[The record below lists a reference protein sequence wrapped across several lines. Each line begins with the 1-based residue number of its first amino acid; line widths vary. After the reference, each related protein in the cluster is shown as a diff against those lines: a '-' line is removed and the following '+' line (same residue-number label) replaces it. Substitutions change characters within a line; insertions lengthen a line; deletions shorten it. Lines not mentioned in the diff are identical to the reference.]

1 MAFAFQFDFPPFMG
15 MSGALL
21 RALKLTAMRA
31 VLIIALLN
39 DGTIMTL
46 SVDRVL
52 PSSTPDSWDLAEI
65 FAYAIAYGVYLAVGT
80 IVFYIIIID
89 TTFFSDKFGVVNLCV
104 PMLTILPSVADQPL
118 CSVDGND
125 SQVHMLIYLQVAQI
139 SQALIFITR
148 SHSWFFVER
157 PSTALFLAFCLAQ
170 LISSIIA
177 AYGDWGFSQVVG
189 ISGGYI
195 G

>member
-1 MAFAFQFDFPPFMG
+1 MYPIWRLF
-15 MSGALL
+15 
-21 RALKLTAMRA
+21 
-31 VLIIALLN
+31 
-39 DGTIMTL
+39 
-46 SVDRVL
+46 
-52 PSSTPDSWDLAEI
+52 
-65 FAYAIAYGVYLAVGT
+65 
-80 IVFYIIIID
+80 
-89 TTFFSDKFGVVNLCV
+89 
-104 PMLTILPSVADQPL
+104 PSVTDQPL